1 MKTIN
6 KIYSI
11 IACCLV
17 MASCNDESI
26 YIQENDS
33 WQGNDKISLSLTA
46 APEFRANDTRAVD
59 VLVDE
64 GTAADYHI
72 SDFVLFQFDENG
84 NRIVDPKYYEY
95 TPDTPGDPGQTIP
108 VVLPT
113 ADGVEYTVVVLA
125 NIHGN
130 LTTGAFADA
139 TTLNKLM
146 EKYQKFEELYD
157 SYKFNGTGYDLLMN
171 GFAKISKSTNSL
183 NIELFRNV
191 AKLTINITNTVG
203 SGVIIKTAQ
212 VKQVPT
218 KIDYFY
224 HLIESLNPT
233 ALLAPYPLRSSFTTF
248 DYNVDEF
255 TVNPGENY
263 QLTYY
268 LPCHL
273 MGQSAA
279 SSEKTKGVNAPDYAT
294 FVELYG
300 VSEDGMKYSRYRFYL
315 GDNMTNDYNIRPNY
329 HYTLPLTFNKIG
341 DPQNDPRVK
350 IVSAVVEEPD
360 ANSYIINPLPF
371 EQQRMYNIPAVDRI
385 NTFWQN
391 EMMSDH
397 ISSSTA
403 YTIMSD
409 NQWKADIIWQTSSE
423 QMIEFY
429 NADGTITDKEG
440 RDSPIYYGQTALK
453 VKPKKGAKGNVLI
466 GVYRT
471 DQPNASDPDKR
482 EYSWSWHLW
491 ITDYNP
497 DECRNQNW
505 DGRYKLR
512 LSNGSG
518 EVHHYTGA
526 AWDRENAIYHNKWIM
541 DRALGS
547 ASGDSIRT
555 DQNEGLYY
563 QFGIK
568 NPLIKGG
575 KAYVYNT
582 TSDKFVLKQMK
593 NYTGATKVTH
603 DFATKFPTYIYPE
616 GKELFNPNN
625 PYYSNKW
632 NDPDWNKNKNN
643 GKTSKSFFDP
653 CPPGW
658 RIPEKEVWS
667 NDFLTNFSLGQQ
679 VFYFYCDNIKGGG
692 NKIYY
697 CKNSHMSGN
706 YNSYY
711 GGMGYWSSTIG
722 DPYSGYCLYY
732 HGGNPKP
739 AVSTWYYYGYRFNA
753 NLIRPVQE

>member
-6 KIYSI
+6 KIFSI

-59 VLVDE
+59 VPVDE
-64 GTAADYHI
+64 GTATDYHI

-139 TTLNKLM
+139 TTLSKLM
-146 EKYQKFEELYD
+146 EKYQKFEELSD
-157 SYKFNGTGYDLLMN
+157 SYKSNGSGYDLLMN
-171 GFAKISKSTNSL
+171 GFAKISKSTSTL
-183 NIELFRNV
+183 NVELFRNV

-233 ALLAPYPLRSSFTTF
+233 ALEAPYPLRSSFTTF

-255 TVNPGENY
+255 TVNPGENH

-268 LPCHL
+268 LPCHI
-273 MGQSAA
+273 MGESAA

-360 ANSYIINPLPF
+360 ANSYIINPLPI

-391 EMMSDH
+391 EFIANH

-409 NQWKADIIWQTSSE
+409 NQWKAEIIWQTSSE

-429 NADGTITDKEG
+429 NADGTITENEG
-440 RDSPIYYGQTALK
+440 RIAPVYTGKQAIRF
-453 VKPKKGAKGNVLI
+453 KPKKGAAGNVLI

-526 AWDRENAIYHNKWIM
+526 IWNEGSDCYNKWVM
-541 DRALGS
+541 DRNLGALTNEGCSNESIGTYYQYGS
-547 ASGDSIRT
+547 NIPYLVQNVYRYNISTNTYDLYKRPYTVSYSSTNTLTYIVSHPMLICTGSSDFIY
-555 DQNEGLYY
+555 DNPYFQNE
-563 QFGIK
+563 
-568 NPLIKGG
+568 
-575 KAYVYNT
+575 
-582 TSDKFVLKQMK
+582 
-593 NYTGATKVTH
+593 
-603 DFATKFPTYIYPE
+603 
-616 GKELFNPNN
+616 
-625 PYYSNKW
+625 W
-632 NDPDWNKNKNN
+632 NDPDWSIGSQGGETK
-643 GKTSKSFFDP
+643 KSFFDP

-658 RIPEKEVWS
+658 RIPSIEIWRSIVNYCGTHS
-667 NDFLTNFSLGQQ
+667 NGLP
-679 VFYFYCDNIKGGG
+679 FYFDGIMNSENVAWYPGGG
-692 NKIYY
+692 DLSGYNQFGSTTTYWGRSLVYY
-697 CKNSHMSGN
+697 
-706 YNSYY
+706 SYEHSANGTPY
-711 GGMGYWSSTIG
+711 ELYTHVEGRATIG
-722 DPYSGYCLYY
+722 
-732 HGGNPKP
+732 
-739 AVSTWYYYGYRFNA
+739 GYRGRPSA
-753 NLIRPVQE
+753 NSIRPIQE